1 MTLPPDQSRVPSPE
15 SLVPCPEFGVAGKAG
30 GGMNLDPRPSV
41 ICARLKKIKRVI
53 AVTGWKGGIGKSV
66 TAAVLA
72 LILGKKGHRAGLLDL
87 DFAGASAH
95 VVLGADGLFPKE
107 EKGLEP
113 PFISGVKFMSVSFFS
128 KKKAVPLRGAN
139 ISDAIIEL
147 LAITQW
153 GELDFLIID
162 MPPGINDAA
171 LDIIR
176 LIPRTEVLAVTT
188 PSVMA
193 RAVLERSLD
202 LYKRLKVPTL
212 GVIENMTPHPGRPP
226 KAGPQSKMA
235 RSVWPGGGVRQNLAG
250 DIRFDPKLEAALGSP
265 EKLLKTI
272 FAADLEKIS
281 RAIF

>member
-1 MTLPPDQSRVPSPE
+1 MKTTR
-15 SLVPCPEFGVAGKAG
+15 
-30 GGMNLDPRPSV
+30 LDPRPSV
-41 ICARLKKIKRVI
+41 IDERLKKVKRII

-66 TAAVLA
+66 IAAVLA
-72 LILGKKGHRAGLLDL
+72 LILGKKGHGTGLLDL

-113 PFISGVKFMSVSFFS
+113 PVASGVRFMSVSFFS
-128 KKKAVPLRGAN
+128 MKKAVPLRGAN

-193 RAVLERSLD
+193 QSVLERSLE
-202 LYKRLKVPTL
+202 LYKRLKVPML
-212 GVIENMTPHPGRPP
+212 GVIENMAPTH
-226 KAGPQSKMA
+226 AA
-235 RSVWPGGGVRQNLAG
+235 CVGVRRNLAG
-250 DIRFDPKLEAALGSP
+250 SIRFDLKLEAALGSP
-265 EKLLKTI
+265 EKLLKTA
-272 FAADLEKIS
+272 FASDLEKIS
-281 RAIF
+281 RAIL